1 MIDLANKKV
10 LLVGFGG
17 EGRANLR
24 YAASRGAQSIAIS
37 DQTPLSDISS
47 DDRKLVEQI
56 FTGET
61 WLESAHTY
69 DIIMRSP
76 GVPLHLLEPVI
87 KRSPQITVTSSTDIF
102 LSKHRDRTIAITGT
116 KGKSTTTSLL
126 HRILCAAGHDAHIG
140 GNIGIAAISLIDTS
154 AAIYVLELS
163 SYQLE
168 DIRHSPHQAILL
180 NLYPEHL
187 DHHGDFERYA
197 AAKARIA
204 TNQQPGDLL
213 ILPEETH
220 TLSSSTNHSPATRSY
235 FSGPNAQAWIEDDT
249 YFYHDIHGRK
259 VSVCSVSG
267 TKLKGPGNRQNI
279 LAVLTA
285 LRVFSI
291 PTPILAET
299 ISNFDPLPH
308 RLEEVGIAFGVRYI
322 NDSISTVPE
331 ACLNALETFGN
342 DVKTI
347 ILGGYDRGVSF
358 ENLARY
364 ILSSSVENV
373 ILFPPSGARI
383 EATITQLS
391 AATGAREIS
400 FTHVQSM
407 PEAITAA
414 SHVTPQGS
422 TCLLSPASPSFPI
435 FKNFEERGQ
444 IFREC
449 VRKLAGGG

>member
-1 MIDLANKKV
+1 MIDLAHKKV
-10 LLVGFGG
+10 LIVGFGG

-24 YAASRGAQSIAIS
+24 YAAARGAQSIAIC
-37 DQTPLSDISS
+37 DQTQQLEISS
-47 DDRKLVEQI
+47 DDRKLVERI
-56 FTGET
+56 FTGDT
-61 WLESAHTY
+61 WLEAAHTY

-76 GVPLHLLEPVI
+76 GVPLHLLDAVI
-87 KRSPQITVTSSTDIF
+87 KRSPQIQVTSSTDIF

-126 HRILCAAGHDAHIG
+126 HRILCAAGYDAHIG

-168 DIRHSPHQAILL
+168 DINHSPHRAILL

-204 TNQQPGDLL
+204 TNQRPSDLL
-213 ILPEETH
+213 ILPEEAH
-220 TLSSSTNHSPATRSY
+220 ILSSSTNRSPASRSY
-235 FSGPNAQAWIEDDT
+235 FSGQNAQAWIEDDT
-249 YFYHDIHGRK
+249 YFYYDTHGRRT
-259 VSVCSVSG
+259 SLCSVND

-285 LRVFSI
+285 LQSFTI
-291 PTPILAET
+291 PREILAET
-299 ISNFDPLPH
+299 IANFAPLPH
-308 RLEEVGIAFGVRYI
+308 RLEEVGVAFGVRYI

-331 ACLNALETFGN
+331 ACMNALETFG
-342 DVKTI
+342 DEVKTI

-358 ENLARY
+358 DNLAHY
-364 ILSSSVENV
+364 LLSSAVENA

-383 EATITQLS
+383 EAAIAQLA
-391 AATGAREIS
+391 AATGARQIL

-407 PEAITAA
+407 SEAITTA

-422 TCLLSPASPSFPI
+422 ICLLSPASPSFPI

-444 IFREC
+444 RFREC
-449 VRKLAGGG
+449 VRKLAGEG